1 MQIDLILPIPP
12 SVNTCYANR
21 NIKGMRGRILT
32 DEGRNWKHIAGWEAK
47 AAAQKAGWE
56 ITKEKVIIEV
66 TAYWGDAR
74 KHDMNNTHKL
84 LADAFEG
91 ILYENDNIV
100 LMRDMDFTI
109 DRKKPRLE
117 ITIRLKGVGNEA

>member
-1 MQIDLILPIPP
+1 MQIKLILPIQPRI
-12 SVNTCYANR
+12 NACYANR

-32 DEGRNWKHIAGWEAK
+32 EEGRNWKHLAGWEARV
-47 AAAQKAGWE
+47 AAKQVGWE
-56 ITKEKVIIEV
+56 ITKEKVVIEV
-66 TAYWGDAR
+66 IAYWQDAR

-91 ILYENDNIV
+91 ILYENDNMV
-100 LMRDMDFTI
+100 LMRDMDFSI

-117 ITIRLKGVGNEA
+117 VTIRLKGAEP

>member
-1 MQIDLILPIPP
+1 MQIKLILPIPP
-12 SVNTCYANR
+12 SINACYANR

-32 DEGRNWKHIAGWEAK
+32 EEGRNWKNLAGWEARV
-47 AAAQKAGWE
+47 AAKQVGWE
-56 ITKEKVIIEV
+56 ITKEKVVIEV
-66 TAYWGDAR
+66 IAYWQDAR

-91 ILYENDNIV
+91 ILYENDNMV
-100 LMRDMDFTI
+100 LMRDIDFSI

-117 ITIRLKGVGNEA
+117 VTIRLKGVEP

>member
-1 MQIDLILPIPP
+1 MQIKLILPIPP
-12 SVNTCYANR
+12 SVNACYANR

-32 DEGRNWKHIAGWEAK
+32 EEGRNWKNLAGWEARV
-47 AAAQKAGWE
+47 AAKQVGWE
-56 ITKEKVIIEV
+56 ITKEKVVIEV
-66 TAYWGDAR
+66 IAYWQDAR

-91 ILYENDNIV
+91 ILYENDKMV
-100 LMRDMDFTI
+100 LMRDMDFSI

-117 ITIRLKGVGNEA
+117 VTIRLKGVEP

>member
-1 MQIDLILPIPP
+1 MQIKLILPIPP
-12 SVNTCYANR
+12 SINACYANR

-32 DEGRNWKHIAGWEAK
+32 EEGRNWKNLAGWEARV
-47 AAAQKAGWE
+47 AAKQVGWE
-56 ITKEKVIIEV
+56 ITKEKVVIEV
-66 TAYWGDAR
+66 IAYWQDAR

-91 ILYENDNIV
+91 ILYENDNMV
-100 LMRDMDFTI
+100 LMRDMDFSI

-117 ITIRLKGVGNEA
+117 VTIRPKGVEP